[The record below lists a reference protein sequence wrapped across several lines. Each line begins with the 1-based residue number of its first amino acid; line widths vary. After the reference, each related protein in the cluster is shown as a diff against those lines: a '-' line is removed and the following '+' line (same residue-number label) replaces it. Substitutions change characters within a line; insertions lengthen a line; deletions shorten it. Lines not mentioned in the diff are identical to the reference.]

1 MTSIQLIESKLFE
14 GRKNP
19 SVLGYSD
26 NPTRIRQSKNFASL
40 LADLDDSRVAI
51 EGRPMSSSKSRD
63 YVRRTLLPTLLGMR
77 GQDLISK
84 DHYRDLGM
92 EYDRHIEQF
101 ARDIHRHVRRRAVK
115 AGYLNADGT
124 AGRNSKKYNTELK
137 STGLGQQFGFDLG
150 FHDSA
155 QHAAVGA
162 LPTWAGEQAAAQFS
176 QMMADVQSGLK
187 ISEPHAFQRNFISM
201 NSSTLSDLYSMRRG
215 KEPYSGKEIED
226 ILAIS
231 RAIPTSA
238 KRSRYRSKI

>member
-26 NPTRIRQSKNFASL
+26 NPTRIRQSKNFASVL
-40 LADLDDSRVAI
+40 DNLDYSLATMR
-51 EGRPMSSSKSRD
+51 GRPMSSSKSRD

-77 GQDLISK
+77 GQALISK
-84 DHYRDLGM
+84 YHYRDLDM
-92 EYDRHIEQF
+92 EYDRHIDQF

-124 AGRNSKKYNTELK
+124 AGPNSNKYNTELRNF
-137 STGLGQQFGFDLG
+137 SGQQFAFDIG

-162 LPTWAGEQAAAQFS
+162 LPTYAGEQAAAEFGQL
-176 QMMADVQSGLK
+176 MADVQSGIK
-187 ISEPHAFQRNFISM
+187 ISEPRAFNKTFLDM
-201 NSSTLSDLYSMRRG
+201 SSKALSDLYSMRRG